1 VSERCAMLGCR
12 QPASPLPL
20 RVDEPQLPGP
30 FEVALCPEHLEG
42 WERQLG
48 ALAGREGELPMS
60 DASWRALQLGAEALR
75 GLAREREL
83 AGKPFLQTERLA
95 TARERV
101 RKITKGLERMASG
114 ASEPSMEAAIV
125 GSHVTCSPG

>member
-48 ALAGREGELPMS
+48 ALAGREGELPVS

-75 GLAREREL
+75 GLPGPGSWQASPSYKPSGWPPPGSGFARSPRGWNGWR
-83 AGKPFLQTERLA
+83 AGQANLPWRLRSWA
-95 TARERV
+95 LT
-101 RKITKGLERMASG
+101 
-114 ASEPSMEAAIV
+114 
-125 GSHVTCSPG
+125 